1 MAFWLQDDV
10 SVQDQFLLK
19 NPMCHARCR
28 NAYTNWKTVEQK
40 SRTKL
45 QKQLQAESCQESH
58 QEKYLAIVLATRPT
72 NCYNINV
79 VGDRYDIDP
88 SKSLKLEERTN
99 HNNSADLS
107 TAYDIQHRL
116 PIPQWKSFIANNS
129 NKASLLNFTAV
140 SWIKNA
146 HSLPQGFRL
155 IVEGMMKDS
164 GKSVLLSSTAVVD
177 IPELSSA
184 SHEEA
189 DTRIFCHLQYAV
201 QHHGYQ
207 RAVIQAADSDIIL
220 MALYHTVHIIGLKEL
235 WIQKAQK
242 FLPCHEIAQNVAIK
256 TNMNASLITS
266 ILLTVYILT
275 GCDTVSY
282 PYRRGKKS
290 IWNCPLLQR
299 AAETPCRLWCF
310 WKCPHQC
317 LWYF

>member
-1 MAFWLQDDV
+1 MLT
-10 SVQDQFLLK
+10 
-19 NPMCHARCR
+19 H
-28 NAYTNWKTVEQK
+28 
-40 SRTKL
+40 
-45 QKQLQAESCQESH
+45 
-58 QEKYLAIVLATRPT
+58 
-72 NCYNINV
+72 
-79 VGDRYDIDP
+79 
-88 SKSLKLEERTN
+88 SLKD
-99 HNNSADLS
+99 SD
-107 TAYDIQHRL
+107 
-116 PIPQWKSFIANNS
+116 W
-129 NKASLLNFTAV
+129 
-140 SWIKNA
+140 SW
-146 HSLPQGFRL
+146 GG
-155 IVEGMMKDS
+155 GMMKDS

-242 FLPCHEIAQNVAIK
+242 FLPSHEIAQNVAIK

-282 PYRRGKKS
+282 PYRWGKKKAFETALYCKEQLKPLADYDVS
-290 IWNCPLLQR
+290 GSALTINSNVLATSKFYFIRLHTSHDFKDDLNALRAHMFATTKGDLRSLTPTENAFYFHVFRSLHQMALSERTHESDPDIPDPLIHGRKLLDGTLVPVMMDKDPKPNITRQAKYCGCRKNCCHHGCICAR
-299 AAETPCRLWCF
+299 AKVKCVIACRCAADP
-310 WKCPHQC
+310 K
-317 LWYF
+317 